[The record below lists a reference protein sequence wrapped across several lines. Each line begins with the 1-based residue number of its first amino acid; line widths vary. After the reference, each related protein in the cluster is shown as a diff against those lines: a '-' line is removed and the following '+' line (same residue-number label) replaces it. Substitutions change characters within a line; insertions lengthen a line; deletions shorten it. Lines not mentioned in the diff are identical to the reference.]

1 MNPLRNHYTS
11 EARSVVSAAV
21 TVKLEPE
28 YAAGADPGAL
38 ATVLRAT
45 LSGGFVQ
52 SRRLQVDSSRHQC
65 SSPLLG
71 LSCTD
76 LPSRSRLAAGQTAG
90 SSCLEVVD
98 ASELQR
104 KQSAKEA
111 CAHVARERLLSAI
124 ALSARGRALGVQMPE
139 YSVRIGWIGCQNAPE
154 ESVDFALAP
163 AMQQLPDPLG
173 ALPDFRALV
182 DTGSYPDFGIQG
194 LLQQMDANPHLARP
208 AKLSIKVA

>member
-1 MNPLRNHYTS
+1 M
-11 EARSVVSAAV
+11 RSSHVLHVAVLPGISAQVHCWVFPAQICR
-21 TVKLEPE
+21 
-28 YAAGADPGAL
+28 ADP
-38 ATVLRAT
+38 
-45 LSGGFVQ
+45 
-52 SRRLQVDSSRHQC
+52 DW
-65 SSPLLG
+65 
-71 LSCTD
+71 
-76 LPSRSRLAAGQTAG
+76 LPDRPQ
-90 SSCLEVVD
+90 VVD